1 MGIIDKKLAE
11 DPLFFIKMME
21 LMWAALAK
29 EDKE

>member
-21 LMWAALAK
+21 LMWAALTEEGEK
-29 EDKE
+29 

>member
-21 LMWAALAK
+21 LMWSALAK
-29 EDKE
+29 EGEK

>member
-29 EDKE
+29 EGKE

>member
-11 DPLFFIKMME
+11 DPLFFIKMMG

-29 EDKE
+29 EGKE